1 MIIWIY
7 NIVLS
12 LIFTVLIELII
23 SIILG
28 VNKKS
33 DLIYIVLIN
42 VLTNPITE
50 FINLLIK
57 DKNLHHPIIFII
69 EIIITIIEFLF
80 YKKFLK
86 SKNINFLCLAII
98 NNIVSYLIGIIFNF
112 GVSI

>member
-42 VLTNPITE
+42 FLTNPITE

-57 DKNLHHPIIFII
+57 NNNLHYFIMIII
-69 EIIITIIEFLF
+69 EIIVIIIEFLF
-80 YKKFLK
+80 YKRKLK
-86 SKNINFLCLAII
+86 SHNINFLYLAIL
-98 NNIVSYLIGIIFNF
+98 NNIASYLVGIMYNL